1 VTADST
7 RLRMGILGV
16 IVVSLFAAMLVRL
29 WYLQVLA
36 APALSVEAQ
45 NNSVRLVAT
54 EGPRGRVLD
63 RNGKVLVD
71 NRVVNAVT
79 LTRSGA
85 DCLHGIPTRLVPV
98 LTRLAPVLGAT
109 TDELTKRVCDDKFS
123 AFKPV
128 PVKEDVPKEKLIY
141 IKEHQSDFPGVDAV
155 QLTQREYPNG
165 ALAAHL
171 LGYVGQIN
179 DKELAAR
186 KAGGYKAGD
195 TIGKS
200 GVEQAYEADLR
211 GQPAVEKL
219 EVDSKGHVLRTIGFQ
234 PAVQGHDLQLTI
246 DLDAQTVA
254 EESLEKGLEQARNTY
269 DRITG
274 ETFKAPAGAVVVLD
288 PNNGSVLAMA
298 SNPTYDP
305 RDFVDGISQAK
316 FAQFQDPA
324 GFFPLNNRALQG
336 LYAPGSTFKLVTG
349 IAALEKGLITPR
361 DTVADT
367 GSITV
372 GGRVFRNA
380 LSEAN
385 GRIDLPRA
393 VTVSSDVFFYDLGKR
408 FWEARDRF
416 GTTPIQDVA
425 RSLGMGG
432 PTGIDLPFESDG
444 RVPDP
449 ASRKK
454 THDANPGA
462 FPTRDWFTGDNMIL
476 GVGQGDLVVSPVQL
490 AGAYAT
496 FANGGTVYAPRV
508 AANVLD
514 ANSQVVRKIEA
525 QVTRRV
531 DLPASVRAPLL
542 AGFVGAVADPKGTA
556 FPAFQGFPLSQFAV
570 AGKTGTAEVAGKQD
584 TALFSAFAPAGDPRF
599 EVTVVMEQS
608 GFGASAAAPVARR
621 VIEKLAGLAP
631 QPVNRV
637 GGTD

>member
-1 VTADST
+1 
-7 RLRMGILGV
+7 MGILGMIV
-16 IVVSLFAAMLVRL
+16 ISLFAAMLVRL

-45 NNSVRLVAT
+45 NNGVRLVTT
-54 EGPRGRVLD
+54 EAPRGRILD

-71 NRVVNAVT
+71 NRVVDAVT
-79 LTRSGA
+79 LSRSDA
-85 DCLHGIPTRLVPV
+85 DRHPDILA
-98 LTRLAPVLGAT
+98 RLAPVLGAT
-109 TDELTKRVCDDKFS
+109 TDELTKRVHDDKFS

-128 PVKEDVPKEKLIY
+128 PIKEAVPKEKLIY

-165 ALAAHL
+165 TVGAHL

-179 DKELAAR
+179 DKELASR
-186 KAGGYKAGD
+186 KGGGYKAGD

-219 EVDSKGHVLRTIGFQ
+219 EVDSKGHVLRTLSFQ

-246 DLDAQTVA
+246 DLDVQIVA
-254 EESLEKGLEQARNTY
+254 EESLQNGLEQARNVY

-274 ETFKAPAGAVVVLD
+274 ESFKAPAGAAVVLD

-305 RDFVDGISQAK
+305 RDFVDGISPAK
-316 FAQFQDPA
+316 FAEFQDPA

-349 IAALEKGLITPR
+349 ITALEKGLIAPR

-380 LSEAN
+380 LSEVN

-425 RSLGMGG
+425 HSLGLGG

-454 THDANPGA
+454 AHDANPA
-462 FPTRDWFTGDNMIL
+462 VFPTRDWFTGDNMIL

-490 AGAYAT
+490 ADAYAT

-514 ANSQVVRKIEA
+514 ASSQVVRKIEP
-525 QVTRRV
+525 QVTRKV

-542 AGFVGAVADPKGTA
+542 AGFEGAVADPKGTA
-556 FPAFQGFPLSQFAV
+556 FPAFQGFPLSQFSV

-584 TALFSAFAPAGDPRF
+584 TALFSAFAPADDPKF

-608 GFGASAAAPVARR
+608 GFGAAAAAPVARR
-621 VIEKLAGLAP
+621 VLEQLAGLAP

-637 GGTD
+637 GGSD

>member
-1 VTADST
+1 
-7 RLRMGILGV
+7 MGILGV

-54 EGPRGRVLD
+54 EAPRGRILD
-63 RNGKVLVD
+63 RNGKVVVD

-79 LTRSGA
+79 LTRTDA
-85 DCLHGIPTRLVPV
+85 DRHPDI
-98 LTRLAPVLGAT
+98 LTRLAPVLGVSV
-109 TDELTKRVCDDKFS
+109 DDLNKRVHDDRFS
-123 AFKPV
+123 VFKPV
-128 PVKEDVPKEKLIY
+128 PITEDVPKEKLIY

-165 ALAAHL
+165 TLAAHL

-179 DKELAAR
+179 DKELAPR
-186 KAGGYKAGD
+186 KGAGYKAGD

-219 EVDSKGHVLRTIGFQ
+219 EVDSKGHVLRTLGFQ
-234 PAVQGHDLQLTI
+234 PALQGNDLQLTI
-246 DLDAQTVA
+246 DLDVQALA
-254 EESLEKGLEQARNTY
+254 EESLEKGLEQARNVY
-269 DRITG
+269 DRTTG
-274 ETFKAPAGAVVVLD
+274 ESFKAPAGSVVVID

-349 IAALEKGLITPR
+349 IAALEKGLITPK

-372 GGRVFRNA
+372 GGQIFRNA
-380 LSEAN
+380 LSEPH

-393 VTVSSDVFFYDLGKR
+393 VTVSSDVYFYDLGKR
-408 FWEARDRF
+408 FWEARDRL
-416 GTTPIQDVA
+416 GPTPIQDVA
-425 RSLGMGG
+425 HSLGMGG

-454 THDANPGA
+454 THDANPVA

-476 GVGQGDLVVSPVQL
+476 GVGQGDLVATPVQL
-490 AGAYAT
+490 ADAYAT

-508 AANVLD
+508 AATVLD
-514 ANSQVVRKIEA
+514 ANSQVVRKIEPRP
-525 QVTRRV
+525 VRKV

-556 FPAFQGFPLSQFAV
+556 FPAFNGFPLSQFSV

-584 TALFSAFAPAGDPRF
+584 TALFSAFAPADNPQF
-599 EVTVVMEQS
+599 EVTVVMEQA

-637 GGTD
+637 GGND

>member
-1 VTADST
+1 MTADSS

-45 NNSVRLVAT
+45 NNSVRLIAT
-54 EGPRGRVLD
+54 EAPRGRILD
-63 RNGKVLVD
+63 RNGKVIVD
-71 NRVVNAVT
+71 NKVVNAVT

-85 DCLHGIPTRLVPV
+85 DCHLGIPTRLASV

-109 TDELTKRVCDDKFS
+109 PDELTKRLCDDKFS

-128 PVKEDVPKEKLIY
+128 PIKEDVPKEKLIY

-165 ALAAHL
+165 TLAAHL

-179 DKELAAR
+179 DKELASR
-186 KAGGYKAGD
+186 KAAGYKAGD

-219 EVDSKGHVLRTIGFQ
+219 EVDSKGHVLRTLGFQ
-234 PAVQGHDLQLTI
+234 PAVQGHDLQLTL
-246 DLDAQTVA
+246 DLDVQALA
-254 EESLEKGLEQARNTY
+254 EESLEKGLEQARNVY
-269 DRITG
+269 DRTTG
-274 ETFKAPAGAVVVLD
+274 ESFKAPAGSAVVLD

-316 FAQFQDPA
+316 FAQLQDPA

-349 IAALEKGLITPR
+349 IAALEKGLITPK

-372 GGRVFRNA
+372 GGRIFRNA
-380 LSEAN
+380 LSEPH

-408 FWEARDRF
+408 FWEARDRL

-425 RSLGMGG
+425 HSLGLGA
-432 PTGIDLPFESDG
+432 PTGIDLPFESAG

-454 THDANPGA
+454 THDANPAA

-476 GVGQGDLVVSPVQL
+476 GVGQGDMVATPVQL
-490 AGAYAT
+490 ADAYAT

-508 AANVLD
+508 AATVLD
-514 ANSQVVRKIEA
+514 ANSQVVRKFDPRP
-525 QVTRRV
+525 VRKV

-556 FPAFQGFPLSQFAV
+556 FPAFNGFPLSQFSV

-584 TALFSAFAPAGDPRF
+584 TALFNAFAPADNPQF

-637 GGTD
+637 GGND

>member
-1 VTADST
+1 MTPDSS
-7 RLRMGILGV
+7 RLRMGILGMIV
-16 IVVSLFAAMLVRL
+16 ISLFAAMLVRL

-45 NNSVRLVAT
+45 NNGVRLVTT
-54 EGPRGRVLD
+54 EAPRGRILD

-71 NRVVNAVT
+71 NRVVDAVT
-79 LTRSGA
+79 LTRTDA
-85 DCLHGIPTRLVPV
+85 DRHPDILA
-98 LTRLAPVLGAT
+98 RLAPVLGAT
-109 TDELTKRVCDDKFS
+109 TDELTKRVHDDKFS

-128 PVKEDVPKEKLIY
+128 PIKEDVPKEKLIY
-141 IKEHQSDFPGVDAV
+141 IKEHQPDFPGVDAV

-165 ALAAHL
+165 TLAAHL

-179 DKELAAR
+179 DKELASR
-186 KAGGYKAGD
+186 KAAGYKAGD

-211 GQPAVEKL
+211 GQPSVEKL
-219 EVDSKGHVLRTIGFQ
+219 EVDSKGHVLRTLSFQ

-246 DLDAQTVA
+246 DLDVQIVA
-254 EESLEKGLEQARNTY
+254 EESLQNGLDQARNVY

-274 ETFKAPAGAVVVLD
+274 ERFKAPAGAAVVLD

-316 FAQFQDPA
+316 FAEFQDPA

-361 DTVADT
+361 DTIADT

-416 GTTPIQDVA
+416 GITPIQDVA
-425 RSLGMGG
+425 RGLGLGG
-432 PTGIDLPFESDG
+432 PTGIDLPYESDG

-454 THDANPGA
+454 AHDANPTA

-476 GVGQGDLVVSPVQL
+476 GVGQGDMVVSPVQL
-490 AGAYAT
+490 ANAYAT

-514 ANSQVVRKIEA
+514 ASSQVVRKIEP
-525 QVTRRV
+525 QVTRKV
-531 DLPASVRAPLL
+531 DLPPSVRAPLL
-542 AGFVGAVADPKGTA
+542 AGFEGAVADPKGTA
-556 FPAFQGFPLSQFAV
+556 FSAFQGFPLSQFSV

-584 TALFSAFAPAGDPRF
+584 TALFSAFGPADNPKF

-621 VIEKLAGLAP
+621 VIEQLAGLAP
-631 QPVNRV
+631 RPVNRV
-637 GGTD
+637 GGND

>member
-1 VTADST
+1 
-7 RLRMGILGV
+7 MGILGV

-45 NNSVRLVAT
+45 NNSVRLIAT
-54 EGPRGRVLD
+54 EAPRGRILD
-63 RNGKVLVD
+63 RNGKVIVD
-71 NRVVNAVT
+71 NKVVNAVT
-79 LTRSGA
+79 LSRTDA
-85 DCLHGIPTRLVPV
+85 DRHPDILA
-98 LTRLAPVLGAT
+98 RLAPVLGASV
-109 TDELTKRVCDDKFS
+109 DDLNKRVHDDRFS
-123 AFKPV
+123 VFKPV
-128 PVKEDVPKEKLIY
+128 PITEDVPKEKLIY
-141 IKEHQSDFPGVDAV
+141 LKEHQVDFPGVDAV

-165 ALAAHL
+165 TLAAHL

-179 DKELAAR
+179 DKELASR
-186 KAGGYKAGD
+186 KAAGYKAGD

-200 GVEQAYEADLR
+200 GVEQAYEVDLR

-219 EVDSKGHVLRTIGFQ
+219 EVDSKGHVLRTLGFQ

-246 DLDAQTVA
+246 DLDVQVLA
-254 EESLEKGLEQARNTY
+254 EESLEKGLEQARNVY
-269 DRITG
+269 DRTTG
-274 ETFKAPAGAVVVLD
+274 ESFKAPAGSVVVLD

-349 IAALEKGLITPR
+349 IAALEKGLITPK

-372 GGRVFRNA
+372 GGRIFRNA
-380 LSEAN
+380 LSEPH

-408 FWEARDRF
+408 FWEARDRL

-425 RSLGMGG
+425 HSLGLGA

-454 THDANPGA
+454 THDANPAA

-476 GVGQGDLVVSPVQL
+476 GVGQGDMVATPVQL
-490 AGAYAT
+490 ADAYAT

-508 AANVLD
+508 AATVLD
-514 ANSQVVRKIEA
+514 ANSQVVRKIDPRL
-525 QVTRRV
+525 VRKV

-556 FPAFQGFPLSQFAV
+556 FPAFNGFPLSQFSV

-584 TALFSAFAPAGDPRF
+584 TALFSAFAPADNPQF

-637 GGTD
+637 GGND